1 MKVRLQELEHQRLAV
16 QAVTNVFEGVDFG
29 ARSAVNPEI
38 TSDML
43 PTIQENVEDIQGGR
57 VIDLPM
63 IPPEQRMSSA
73 KNYLGLDVRMET
85 GTGKTYVFTR
95 TMYELHA
102 RYGFNKFILL
112 TPSAPIREGTSDFIR
127 SDYAD
132 EHFRKFYDSQIVLQT
147 LAGKPKHKQGRR
159 RMIPPEIREYAEGAD
174 YDAKR
179 IDALI
184 MTGKMLQSP
193 TLSRDDYDQT
203 LTADGYDSSRPL
215 DILARTRPVVI
226 IDEPHRFARNQAT
239 FKKIVEEL
247 QPGVIIRYGA
257 TFPRTRG
264 TKTKPSTP
272 DYENLVYELN
282 SAQAFNN
289 LLVKGVKVQYPD
301 AIGEDEVKLKV
312 TALDAKE
319 KTVTIRN
326 ESTGKSYHLDKQ
338 NNLLG
343 MIHPSLSGILLENV
357 GKSKDSGVNV
367 AMLSNGAELPKD
379 YAIMTGS
386 FSQSYQETMLEQAL
400 ANHFKIER
408 DLFERERKIKPSTLF
423 FIDSIH
429 SYRGENNDGWLKVA
443 FERKL
448 RKSIEDTITEI
459 HEDGALTP
467 AMQEYLPYLEAT
479 LQNIEGAH
487 GGYFAED
494 LNATDEQVTKQVQA
508 ILRDKNKLM
517 SFRDERGH
525 YNVMRFIFSKWTLR
539 EGWDLPTVFQIVK
552 MRSSGSENSKLQEVG
567 RGLRLPVDEYGNR
580 VTADADQFFL
590 TYLVDFTER
599 EFADQLVDEINA
611 DTVRVI
617 NVNDLL
623 ADVAK
628 ARGVEPT
635 FLMAEMLMGGFI
647 EPSGEVK
654 EDKLSEFLATYHEFA
669 TGVNKNR
676 IRKEKPGHKEARK
689 RSAKIRPSAYER
701 LRSLWETLTQK
712 YVLLIQ
718 ELSPEQIDAGLDEV
732 LQNNDR
738 IFVRDTRKVLEKEV
752 RRGREL
758 SLPETYTVAG
768 HHESNTHL
776 PYGEFLKRAHTST
789 ALPVDTIHRALARN
803 NDVLNLQD
811 SHFNIESL
819 NRFLRRFHEWFDR
832 EFATRF
838 EYAHVGVR
846 GGDDPLTKTDGSPKD
861 TIERTRLGRF
871 QDNEKVPPE
880 TYLYDVFDWDSPIE
894 RDTIMDSLSEKFDGV
909 VEVFGKIPTRS
920 IKIPTYSGQTTS
932 PDFMYVIKRKNG
944 RKSVNFV
951 AETKGMDEDSQLRGT
966 EVKAIAIASKFF
978 EQLRNNDVD
987 VYFTSVLNSDGVIEI
1002 IEDLYAGESV
1012 GVKARTEADD

>member
-16 QAVTNVFEGVDFG
+16 QAVTTVFEGVDFG

-43 PTIQENVEDIQGGR
+43 PTIQENIEDIQGGR

-63 IPPEQRMSSA
+63 IPPEKRMSSA

-147 LAGKPKHKQGRR
+147 LAGKPKHKRGRR

-184 MTGKMLQSP
+184 MTGAMLQSP

-239 FKKIVEEL
+239 FKRIVEEL

-257 TFPRTRG
+257 TFPRTKG

-312 TALDAKE
+312 TALNTKE

-343 MIHPSLSGILLENV
+343 MIHPSLSGVLLENV

-408 DLFERERKIKPSTLF
+408 DLFERERKIKPV
-423 FIDSIH
+423 
-429 SYRGENNDGWLKVA
+429 SY
-443 FERKL
+443 
-448 RKSIEDTITEI
+448 T
-459 HEDGALTP
+459 HLT
-467 AMQEYLPYLEAT
+467 
-479 LQNIEGAH
+479 
-487 GGYFAED
+487 
-494 LNATDEQVTKQVQA
+494 
-508 ILRDKNKLM
+508 
-517 SFRDERGH
+517 
-525 YNVMRFIFSKWTLR
+525 
-539 EGWDLPTVFQIVK
+539 LPTIC
-552 MRSSGSENSKLQEVG
+552 
-567 RGLRLPVDEYGNR
+567 
-580 VTADADQFFL
+580 
-590 TYLVDFTER
+590 
-599 EFADQLVDEINA
+599 
-611 DTVRVI
+611 
-617 NVNDLL
+617 
-623 ADVAK
+623 
-628 ARGVEPT
+628 
-635 FLMAEMLMGGFI
+635 
-647 EPSGEVK
+647 
-654 EDKLSEFLATYHEFA
+654 
-669 TGVNKNR
+669 
-676 IRKEKPGHKEARK
+676 
-689 RSAKIRPSAYER
+689 
-701 LRSLWETLTQK
+701 
-712 YVLLIQ
+712 
-718 ELSPEQIDAGLDEV
+718 
-732 LQNNDR
+732 
-738 IFVRDTRKVLEKEV
+738 
-752 RRGREL
+752 
-758 SLPETYTVAG
+758 
-768 HHESNTHL
+768 
-776 PYGEFLKRAHTST
+776 
-789 ALPVDTIHRALARN
+789 
-803 NDVLNLQD
+803 
-811 SHFNIESL
+811 
-819 NRFLRRFHEWFDR
+819 
-832 EFATRF
+832 
-838 EYAHVGVR
+838 
-846 GGDDPLTKTDGSPKD
+846 
-861 TIERTRLGRF
+861 
-871 QDNEKVPPE
+871 
-880 TYLYDVFDWDSPIE
+880 
-894 RDTIMDSLSEKFDGV
+894 
-909 VEVFGKIPTRS
+909 
-920 IKIPTYSGQTTS
+920 
-932 PDFMYVIKRKNG
+932 
-944 RKSVNFV
+944 SV
-951 AETKGMDEDSQLRGT
+951 
-966 EVKAIAIASKFF
+966 
-978 EQLRNNDVD
+978 
-987 VYFTSVLNSDGVIEI
+987 
-1002 IEDLYAGESV
+1002 
-1012 GVKARTEADD
+1012 